1 MASGPPT
8 REAHPEPARTGID
21 GLDEI
26 LAGGWSPSRLYLIEG
41 VPGSG
46 KTTLALQFLLEG
58 VRRGESVLYV
68 TLSESA
74 EELAAVAASH
84 GWSLDGIAIRELV
97 PSEESLRPDDQY
109 TMFHPSEVELG
120 ETTRTILEEV
130 ERTQPTRVVFDSL
143 SELRLLAGTPLR
155 YRRQILAL
163 KQFFAGRSCTV
174 LLLDDV
180 ISASHDLQVQSI
192 AHGVV
197 RLEQLSPDYGAER
210 RRLRVVKYRG
220 VEYRGGYHDYVIR
233 RGGLVAF
240 PRLVA
245 REHRSESSLEK
256 LASGIA
262 ELDVLLGGG
271 IERGTS
277 TLFAGAAGTGKS
289 SLVAQFA
296 CAAAERGENAALF
309 VFDESIDTLLTR
321 AEGLGIDL
329 RRHVESRR
337 VTIQQ
342 VDPAELSPGEL
353 THAVREAVERREATV
368 VGIDS
373 LNGYLHAM
381 PGERFLIVQLHELLT
396 YLGQARVAT
405 LLVCAHRGLIG
416 DQVTT
421 PVDISYLA
429 DAVVLL
435 RYFEAQGE
443 VRQAISVVKKRGG
456 AHERTI
462 REFRMAAGRIQV
474 GPALRG
480 FRGILTGVPIFEGQ
494 EAP

>member
-1 MASGPPT
+1 
-8 REAHPEPARTGID
+8 
-21 GLDEI
+21 
-26 LAGGWSPSRLYLIEG
+26 
-41 VPGSG
+41 
-46 KTTLALQFLLEG
+46 
-58 VRRGESVLYV
+58 
-68 TLSESA
+68 
-74 EELAAVAASH
+74 
-84 GWSLDGIAIRELV
+84 
-97 PSEESLRPDDQY
+97 
-109 TMFHPSEVELG
+109 
-120 ETTRTILEEV
+120 
-130 ERTQPTRVVFDSL
+130 
-143 SELRLLAGTPLR
+143 
-155 YRRQILAL
+155 
-163 KQFFAGRSCTV
+163 
-174 LLLDDV
+174 
-180 ISASHDLQVQSI
+180 
-192 AHGVV
+192 
-197 RLEQLSPDYGAER
+197 
-210 RRLRVVKYRG
+210 VVKYRG

-296 CAAAERGENAALF
+296 WAAAERGENAALF
-309 VFDESIDTLLTR
+309 VFDESINTLLTR

-381 PGERFLIVQLHELLT
+381 AGERFLIVQLHELLT